1 MLDLNT
7 LKNNARKY
15 QKTQNISYSKSLE
28 YIAKINGFKSWNALI
43 GSLKKDLNK
52 VSITDIDFVSII
64 KKLNQTENTISKTY
78 HEVDNDIST
87 FLPYSTDNS
96 LSSYRSLALTDMYA
110 HMFKDEVELNPSL
123 EKIVTWY
130 ETRLKNQGF
139 YPCACMGPKENEPVC
154 PCAMNDVIFVCGNFL
169 FFSEENGF
177 IVFKNK
183 NGDKYKIC
191 NLNQKPVIV
200 KC

>member
-28 YIAKINGFKSWNALI
+28 YIAKINGFKTWNALI
-43 GSLKKDLNK
+43 GSLSKKDNIK
-52 VSITDIDFVSII
+52 PIKDIDFDSII
-64 KKLNQTENTISKTY
+64 KNLNQTENIISKTY
-78 HEVDNDIST
+78 NEINNDILNFIPHT
-87 FLPYSTDNS
+87 TDNF
-96 LSSYRSLALTDMYA
+96 LSPYRSVALTDIYA
-110 HMFKDEVELNPSL
+110 HLFKDEVELNPSL
-123 EKIVTWY
+123 EKMVTWY
-130 ETRLKNQGF
+130 ETRLQNKGF

-154 PCAMNDVIFVCGNFL
+154 PCAMNDVIFVYGCFL

-183 NGDKYKIC
+183 NGNRYKIC

-200 KC
+200 KY